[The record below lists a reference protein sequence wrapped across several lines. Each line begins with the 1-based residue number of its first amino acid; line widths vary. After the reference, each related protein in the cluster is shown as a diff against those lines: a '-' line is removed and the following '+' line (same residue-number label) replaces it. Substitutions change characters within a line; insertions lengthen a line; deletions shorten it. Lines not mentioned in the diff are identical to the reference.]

1 MFFTKVE
8 TMEQTQCYVN
18 TDLYTSNIAVGGP
31 GGGSYSLIP
40 TYKEDPTWP
49 MAEQITF
56 YRDEQRMRGI
66 IFKRYDSCTLQVG
79 GSFSD
84 PDPVTITLAK
94 DEQLTRILLYSSD
107 HTDPESPIGRF
118 AGLRLSTTKKNV
130 EVFAYGFAPTPS
142 HEVEIPVG
150 SGYWNG
156 IFGKSGSD
164 IDCFGI
170 AMLKK

>member
-1 MFFTKVE
+1 
-8 TMEQTQCYVN
+8 ME
-18 TDLYTSNIAVGGP
+18 
-31 GGGSYSLIP
+31 P
-40 TYKEDPTWP
+40 TYPI
-49 MAEQITF
+49 AEEITF
-56 YRDEQRMRGI
+56 YRDQQRIRGI
-66 IFKRYDSCTLQVG
+66 VFKRYDSCVLRVG

-94 DEQLTRILLYSSD
+94 DEQLTRILLYFSD
-107 HTDPESPIGRF
+107 FTDNTSPTGRF

-142 HEVEIPVG
+142 HEVEIAVG

-156 IFGKSGSD
+156 IFGKAGSD

-170 AMLKK
+170 AMYKTV